1 MSAWY
6 WYVFFGLAWTFY
18 FAFHS
23 LAADLRI
30 KASLKRKIGSW
41 FRLYRITYNLV
52 SVSGLVALYL
62 FQQQLKPV
70 FQFSAIMPGWIFLS
84 LGALVML
91 LALRGYNLNEF
102 AGVQEEQEKQALN
115 ISGLNQ
121 YVRHPLY
128 SGLILLV
135 IGYLFLET
143 SVPRLISVGA
153 ILIYLP
159 IGTLSE
165 ERKLEKI
172 FGEKY
177 RKYKEKTPMYFP
189 KFLRL

>member
-6 WYVFFGLAWTFY
+6 WYFFLGLAWIFY

-23 LAADLRI
+23 HAADFRV
-30 KASLKRKIGSW
+30 KASIKRKVGSW
-41 FRLYRITYNLV
+41 FRLYRITYNLI
-52 SVSGLVALYL
+52 SVSGLGALYL
-62 FQQQLKPV
+62 FQQQLEPV
-70 FQFSAIMPGWIFLS
+70 FQFSAIIPGWIFVS
-84 LGALVML
+84 LGASIML

-102 AGVQEEQEKQALN
+102 AGVQEEQEKQVLN
-115 ISGLNQ
+115 ISGLNKHI
-121 YVRHPLY
+121 RHPLY

-159 IGTLSE
+159 IGTRSE
-165 ERKLEKI
+165 ENKLVEI
-172 FGEKY
+172 FGEEYKKY
-177 RKYKEKTPMYFP
+177 MNRTPMFFP
-189 KFLRL
+189 FLK